1 MIRNATNLASKATRN
16 CSTSQ
21 ESNKVKKSSST
32 SSKNSN
38 NISTLGNSMSSSIKT
53 RVETSSSNKKSIL
66 NTSTSNKSLKTLR
79 ENANGAKG
87 LNTSSNFIGSKKKE
101 DKENKEIKEEKK
113 GAIMVKNIKNKIV
126 GGAVIG
132 KQEK

>member
-79 ENANGAKG
+79 ENANGANC
-87 LNTSSNFIGSKKKE
+87 LLYTSISI
-101 DKENKEIKEEKK
+101 
-113 GAIMVKNIKNKIV
+113 AIYYKVNIRFVSTRLIRWQH
-126 GGAVIG
+126 GDIYYWI
-132 KQEK
+132 